1 MKVGIIT
8 PWFPTPE
15 MPYGGVFVA
24 QQASALQEAGH
35 EVVVIHLE
43 PMATGPMSAPEADM
57 ISQVFAAADAVT
69 YPVPDLDD
77 GVRVVRIPFISVDGS
92 GFFSR
97 AVAARGQ
104 LDRCWTQLNDDV
116 NGFDILH
123 AHVTMPAGYA
133 AIDRGIPVVTTEH
146 FSRIDQV
153 LGQAEARREFI
164 KVIESSRGLCVSG
177 FLRDKIAGSLG
188 SKQPR
193 LEVVPNMVN
202 FTDLDYASRET
213 LGQRW
218 LFIGSLNANK
228 NVDLVIRSFA
238 HFSAT
243 NPNATL
249 KIVGGGELQDDL
261 AAAANRLGIKESVTF
276 LGPVSRA
283 EAAAEIRKA
292 DLLCHLSLFET
303 FGLTCVEAIASGA
316 PVVSLANGGAESAW
330 GAIENSCGRILS
342 PALDETAIAAE
353 VERLAASRNALDLEA
368 AAQWVREQYAPP
380 VISARLTKIYEE
392 WAS

>member
-1 MKVGIIT
+1 
-8 PWFPTPE
+8 
-15 MPYGGVFVA
+15 
-24 QQASALQEAGH
+24 
-35 EVVVIHLE
+35 
-43 PMATGPMSAPEADM
+43 
-57 ISQVFAAADAVT
+57 
-69 YPVPDLDD
+69 
-77 GVRVVRIPFISVDGS
+77 
-92 GFFSR
+92 
-97 AVAARGQ
+97 
-104 LDRCWTQLNDDV
+104 
-116 NGFDILH
+116 
-123 AHVTMPAGYA
+123 
-133 AIDRGIPVVTTEH
+133 
-146 FSRIDQV
+146 
-153 LGQAEARREFI
+153 
-164 KVIESSRGLCVSG
+164 
-177 FLRDKIAGSLG
+177 
-188 SKQPR
+188 
-193 LEVVPNMVN
+193 MVN